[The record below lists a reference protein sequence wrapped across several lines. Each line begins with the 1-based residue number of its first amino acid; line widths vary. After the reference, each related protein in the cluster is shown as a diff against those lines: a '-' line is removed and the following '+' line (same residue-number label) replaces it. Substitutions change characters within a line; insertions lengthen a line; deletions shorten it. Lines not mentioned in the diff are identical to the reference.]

1 MSESSLVGLRDALT
15 AFAQASRHQSQE
27 HIRPLHWHIAC
38 RLVIEGGFRPETI
51 VPTPP
56 LRIET
61 AGSGRGK
68 RHVLL
73 LDPQAAKPGEQ
84 TLLGGLKTKSVDV
97 VVATRETG
105 PCLAVSVKGS
115 LGAFRNLTNRM
126 EEAAGDCTNLHMSY
140 PTLVYGFLHVIRANR
155 EGYMENRND
164 IAVFHSGEISEEI
177 RRYHDAISRLS
188 NRADIRNHA
197 SRYEGVGLAL
207 VETGEQALGMIR
219 SDFPGPNSDL
229 RFEGFL
235 DRLYE
240 RYDLRFVYAAP
251 ALRATTERLIWAS
264 DSPAL
269 REVIE
274 AGFIPRSEAA
284 LREAPQI

>member
-1 MSESSLVGLRDALT
+1 MNELSLVSLRKALT
-15 AFAQASRHQSQE
+15 AFAEASRHQSQE
-27 HIRPLHWHIAC
+27 HIKPLHWHIAC
-38 RLVIEGGFRPETI
+38 RLVIEGGFRPEAI
-51 VPTPP
+51 VPAPP

-61 AGSGRGK
+61 TGSGRNRK
-68 RHVLL
+68 HRLVS
-73 LDPQAAKPGEQ
+73 DPQAAKPGEQ
-84 TLLGGLKTKSVDV
+84 TVLGGLKTKSVDV

-115 LGAFRNLTNRM
+115 LNAFRNLTNRM

-155 EGYMENRND
+155 EGQVENRND
-164 IAVFHSGEISEEI
+164 IAVFDNGEISDEI

-197 SRYEGVGLAL
+197 SRYEGVALAL
-207 VETGEQALGMIR
+207 IETREHARGTILT
-219 SDFPGPNSDL
+219 DFPLSNSEL
-229 RFEGFL
+229 RFEGFF

-251 ALRATTERLIWAS
+251 ALKETTERLIWAS

-269 REVIE
+269 SEAAE
-274 AGFIPRSEAA
+274 AGFTPRTDAA
-284 LREAPQI
+284 

>member
-1 MSESSLVGLRDALT
+1 MNEASLVSLRQALT
-15 AFAQASRHQSQE
+15 AFTNASRHQSQE

-56 LRIET
+56 LRTET
-61 AGSGRGK
+61 TGSGSSR
-68 RHVLL
+68 RHRLV
-73 LDPQAAKPGEQ
+73 LDPRAAKPGEQ
-84 TLLGGLKTKSVDV
+84 TVLGGLKTKNVDV

-105 PCLAVSVKGS
+105 PCVAISVKGS
-115 LGAFRNLTNRM
+115 LNAFRNLTNRM

-155 EGYMENRND
+155 EGDVENRND
-164 IAVFHSGEISEEI
+164 IAVFDNDDICEEI

-188 NRADIRNHA
+188 NRMDIRNHA
-197 SRYEGVGLAL
+197 SRYECVTLAL
-207 VETGEQALGMIR
+207 VETRQHDRGGIMTE
-219 SDFPGPNSDL
+219 FPSANSEL
-229 RFEGFL
+229 RFESFF

-251 ALRATTERLIWAS
+251 ALKATTERLIWAP
-264 DSPAL
+264 DSPAFN
-269 REVIE
+269 EVRE
-274 AGFIPRSEAA
+274 AGFSPRTDG
-284 LREAPQI
+284 IM